1 MYETQ
6 LEFPVGCGVGSKKKI
21 SSVGEVWI
29 FSGIIHYIIKYQT
42 RLIDDHYKFQG
53 IIYMLQLCQTT
64 VELWYN
70 EGQCDWQ
77 SMFAITR
84 FCCIK
89 VLFSIVYCY

>member
-1 MYETQ
+1 MDIFWNYT
-6 LEFPVGCGVGSKKKI
+6 LYKNTSKPC
-21 SSVGEVWI
+21 
-29 FSGIIHYIIKYQT
+29 
-42 RLIDDHYKFQG
+42 LIDDHYKFQG
-53 IIYMLQLCQTT
+53 IIYMLQYCQTT
-64 VELWYN
+64 VQLWYN